1 MSCPRLEDGT
11 RRTDPVT
18 PEVAAAASMPM
29 AGVVSTIRDK
39 CKRCYSCI
47 RNCPAKAIRVAG
59 GQAEVIEERCIGCGN
74 CFKVCA
80 QKAKEIRSAIPA
92 VRKLLAGDRPVF
104 ACLAPSFPAAF
115 PGIRPGQLVA
125 AFRALGFAQVLE
137 VAFGAE
143 LAARGYAELARS
155 QPDRTIIT
163 TPCPAVVAYVEKYAP
178 SLLPHLA
185 PLVSPMIAL
194 GRAIKQKYA
203 PGARVVFVGPCVAKK
218 NEIDDP
224 EVSGA
229 VDAALTF
236 KGFQD
241 MLDADGIVLAD
252 QLDSPFDGPRPG
264 IARIFPVSG
273 GLLRSAV
280 LQGDVLKS
288 EVLVTEGRDNVL
300 TFLDD
305 LAHDR
310 VTVRFADL
318 LFCEG
323 CINGPVLGAGA
334 QASFFQRREL
344 VTSYARER
352 ATPEEVAAAEAAVEE
367 YAGVDL
373 SRGFRARPVLEPLPT
388 EEEIREILRSVN
400 KFTKADELDCHAC
413 GYPSCREKAIAV
425 FQGLAE
431 AQMCLPYLIDQLQA
445 NLRKLEKFSQD
456 LAAAQ
461 EELVHAE
468 RLASMG
474 QLAAGVA
481 HEINNPLGTV
491 LIFSSLMLRD
501 LPAGDPRRDDLAM
514 VVSET
519 TRCRDI
525 VAGLLNFARQGRLET
540 QETDLNG
547 LIDDTLAQL
556 DKQPS
561 MQRVTVARDYA
572 ADLPRPILDSSQMR
586 QVFLN
591 LAMNAAEAMPDG
603 GTLTVATRLDADGQT
618 VTIAVADTG
627 CGIAEENLD
636 KLFTPFFTT
645 KQLGKGTGLGLSI
658 AYGIVKMHRGQIQV
672 QSKVGSGTTFLIT
685 LPLQVPPS
693 EPYVG

>member
-1 MSCPRLEDGT
+1 
-11 RRTDPVT
+11 
-18 PEVAAAASMPM
+18 M
-29 AGVVSTIRDK
+29 AGVVTTIRDK

-80 QKAKEIRSAIPA
+80 QKAKEIRSAIPT
-92 VRKLLAGDRPVF
+92 VRTLLAADAPVF

-115 PGIRPGQLVA
+115 PGIRPGQLVQA
-125 AFRALGFAQVLE
+125 CRALGFAQVLE

-143 LAARGYAELARS
+143 LAARAYAQLARTH
-155 QPDRTIIT
+155 PDRTIIT
-163 TPCPAVVAYVEKYAP
+163 SPCPAVVAYVEKYAP

-203 PGARVVFVGPCVAKK
+203 PGARVVFIGPCVAKK

-224 EVSGA
+224 EVAGA
-229 VDAALTF
+229 VDAAITF

-241 MLDADGIVLAD
+241 MLDADGLSLAD
-252 QLDSPFDGPRPG
+252 QPDSAFDGPRPG

-280 LQGDVLKS
+280 IKGDVLNS

-334 QASFFQRREL
+334 QATIFQRREL
-344 VTSYARER
+344 VTTYVREH
-352 ATPEEVAAAEAAVEE
+352 ATPKEVAAAQAAVEE
-367 YAGVDL
+367 YAAIDL
-373 SRGFRARPVLEPLPT
+373 SRGYRAQPVFEPVPT
-388 EEEIREILRSVN
+388 EEEIRAILGSVN
-400 KFTKADELDCHAC
+400 KFTREDELDCHAC
-413 GYPSCREKAIAV
+413 GYRSCREKAIAV

-456 LAAAQ
+456 LAETQ
-461 EELVHAE
+461 QELVHAE

-481 HEINNPLGTV
+481 HEINNPLGTI
-491 LIFSSLMLRD
+491 LIYSSLMLRD
-501 LPAGDPRRDDLAM
+501 LPSTDPRREDLAM

-525 VAGLLNFARQGRLET
+525 VAGLLNFARQGRLAT

-547 LIDDTLAQL
+547 LIDETLTQL
-556 DKQPS
+556 DKHPV
-561 MQRVTVARDYA
+561 MERVTVVRDYA
-572 ADLPRPILDSSQMR
+572 PDLPHLVLDGAQMR

-591 LAMNAAEAMPDG
+591 IVLNAAEAMPEG
-603 GTLTVATRLDADGQT
+603 GTVTVATRLNPDGQT
-618 VTIAVADTG
+618 VTISLSDTG
-627 CGIAEENLD
+627 LGISEENLG

-645 KQLGKGTGLGLSI
+645 KQLGKGTGLGLPI

-672 QSKVGSGTTFLIT
+672 HSKVGAGTTFLIT
-685 LPLQVPPS
+685 LPLHVPPS